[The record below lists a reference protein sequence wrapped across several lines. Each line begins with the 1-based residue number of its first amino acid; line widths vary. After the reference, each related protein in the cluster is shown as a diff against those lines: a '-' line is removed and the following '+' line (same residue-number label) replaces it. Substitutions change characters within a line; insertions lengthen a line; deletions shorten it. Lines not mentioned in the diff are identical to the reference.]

1 MKAAVKTI
9 DAQQKEA
16 LIVMIAIRFIE
27 EHGLLRQ
34 EDLLDAKNS
43 LQALFLRTSGQ
54 AALLAKLIE
63 VLRATRDIQ
72 QTFAG
77 IFNVLGG
84 INKGV
89 AAVDGKVTL
98 LRESLDHLRITA
110 EEHRD
115 FIGPFLSFSQQF
127 QNRLATFAR
136 GVGAYV
142 ALKENEAR
150 LARIYR
156 IAREARNQLR
166 DRLKGDLGRKPRG
179 ETETR
184 IKEEVVSSFDYGESR
199 EKLQH
204 AIAEAR
210 TREQEVLAE
219 LEEIRK
225 MCQMAMNTA
234 MRDKPSLG
242 TRPRYRDVP
251 NAVPRDAKPPTN
263 AQPEYEDIFT
273 RLADGLH
280 KHPALERLKEPVIEL
295 FKLYQHSY
303 GIFALDWNRLQQGIE
318 LMMKNT
324 AAYFEA
330 KEEDKDIRAKREKLR
345 CIEALI
351 PFLERGAKMLGEKE
365 FNTYAIYTR
374 RLSDVISEGKTPWV
388 SIAEDLLRAKVL
400 AEAEMSTRL

>member
-1 MKAAVKTI
+1 MKFMTKSA
-9 DAQQKEA
+9 DARQKEA
-16 LIVMIAIRFIE
+16 LIVLVAIRFIE
-27 EHGLLRQ
+27 EHSLLRQ
-34 EDLLDAKNS
+34 EDLADAKNS
-43 LQALFLRTSGQ
+43 LQALFLRASGQ
-54 AALLAKLIE
+54 AALLHKLIE
-63 VLRATRDIQ
+63 VLRATRDVEH
-72 QTFAG
+72 TFAS
-77 IFNVLGG
+77 IFSILGG

-89 AAVDGKVTL
+89 AAVDGRITL
-98 LRESLDHLRITA
+98 LRESLDHLRVTA
-110 EEHRD
+110 EEHRA
-115 FIGPFLSFSQQF
+115 FIDPFLDFSQQF
-127 QNRLATFAR
+127 QRRLATFAR
-136 GVGAYV
+136 DVGTYV

-150 LARIYR
+150 LVRIYR
-156 IAREARNQLR
+156 IARDARNQLR
-166 DRLKGDLGRKPRG
+166 DRFKGELGRKPRG

-199 EKLQH
+199 EKLQQ
-204 AIAEAR
+204 AIAEVR

-225 MCQMAMNTA
+225 MCQMAMNPA

-242 TRPRYRDVP
+242 T
-251 NAVPRDAKPPTN
+251 KPPTN
-263 AQPEYEDIFT
+263 ARPEYEDIFT

-295 FKLYQHSY
+295 FRLYQHSY

-345 CIEALI
+345 RIEALI

-365 FNTYAIYTR
+365 YNTYAIYTR
-374 RLSDVISEGKTPWV
+374 KLSDVISENKTPWV
-388 SIAEDLLRAKVL
+388 SIAEELLRAKVL